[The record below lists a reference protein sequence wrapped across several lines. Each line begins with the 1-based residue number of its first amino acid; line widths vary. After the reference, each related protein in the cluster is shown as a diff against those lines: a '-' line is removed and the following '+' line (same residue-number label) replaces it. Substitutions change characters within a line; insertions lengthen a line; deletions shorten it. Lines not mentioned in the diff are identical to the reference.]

1 MDTLLQERRGPVED
15 AEARSRIG
23 AIEHIA
29 RQRLA
34 DSSRPL
40 VSGMLRHA
48 V

>member
-29 RQRLA
+29 R
-34 DSSRPL
+34 
-40 VSGMLRHA
+40 
-48 V
+48 